1 MTGKQSEIHVDP
13 TLLLDK
19 DEWRKIQSDA
29 NYRNGKYILLYC
41 LEPSKQQLTI
51 VKKISKKLR
60 LPVVIT
66 KYNNKND
73 IFNGFVK
80 KYDTGPCDFLS
91 LIDNATLVITSSFHG
106 TAFSLIYRKKFYVLN
121 GKMDKRISDI
131 LGKTNLF
138 ERSIECIADV
148 EKVNLQD
155 IDFLQTEEF
164 IEEQKQRSLVY
175 LKDSLEL

>member
-1 MTGKQSEIHVDP
+1 M
-13 TLLLDK
+13 
-19 DEWRKIQSDA
+19 A
-29 NYRNGKYILLYC
+29 
-41 LEPSKQQLTI
+41 I

-91 LIDNATLVITSSFHG
+91 LIDNAALIITSSFHG

-121 GKMDKRISDI
+121 GKTDNRISDI
-131 LGKTNLF
+131 LEKTGLL
-138 ERSIECIADV
+138 ERSIECITEV

-155 IDFLQTEEF
+155 IDFLQPEEF
-164 IEEQKQRSLVY
+164 IKEQKQRSLGK
-175 LKDSLEL
+175 LKDSLGL